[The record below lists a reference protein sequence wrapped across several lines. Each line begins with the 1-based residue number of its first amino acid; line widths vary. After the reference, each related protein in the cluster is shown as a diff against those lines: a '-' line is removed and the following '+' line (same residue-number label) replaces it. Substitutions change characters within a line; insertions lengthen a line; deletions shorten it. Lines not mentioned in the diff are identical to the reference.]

1 MTTYERRQRLL
12 ELLHKEP
19 GLRVPAAAARLG
31 VSQGT
36 VRNDLN
42 ALAEQNLL
50 IRVHGGAAA
59 VTETLSPRSSAFAAR
74 ARINQAA
81 KQIIARKAVEWV
93 QDGDAV
99 LLDAST
105 TVYHMAHF
113 LSDRRDL
120 RVVTNGI
127 QVARLLSQN
136 PTNTVILVGGILRAD
151 TEAVTGPWSERFLT
165 DICTK
170 TAFVSCSG
178 FTPESGMSEV
188 NVYEAQFRVKAIEAA
203 RRVVALIDS
212 SKFGSMDL
220 APSIRPDQISHLI
233 TEASLD
239 PEWILRLREAGIA
252 FTLCNEKL

>member
-1 MTTYERRQRLL
+1 MTSYERRQRLL
-12 ELLHKEP
+12 MLLRKEP
-19 GLRVPAAAARLG
+19 GLRVPAIAAHLG

-42 ALAEQNLL
+42 ALAEEKML

-59 VTETLSPRSSAFAAR
+59 VTENLPLRTSAFTAR
-74 ARINQAA
+74 AVINQAA
-81 KQIIARKAVEWV
+81 KQRIAREAAKWIR
-93 QDGDAV
+93 DGDAI

-105 TVYHMAHF
+105 SVYHMASF
-113 LSDRRDL
+113 LSSHRDL
-120 RVVTNGI
+120 RVVTNGL

-170 TAFVSCSG
+170 MAFVSCSG
-178 FTPESGMSEV
+178 FTPESGMTEV
-188 NVYEAQFRVKAIEAA
+188 NVYEAQFRLKAIEAA
-203 RRVVALIDS
+203 RSVIALIDS

-233 TEASLD
+233 TDAALAS
-239 PEWILRLREAGIA
+239 EWVLRLREAGIA
-252 FTLCNEKL
+252 YTLCNE